1 MEGGFMYLVAIIDEY
16 SRFIVGW
23 DISNSMQA
31 SWVVETLKGAIARHE
46 SPLIIN
52 SDQGTQF
59 ASEKYIGYLKG
70 LKTVQI
76 SMDGEVPY
84 SFL

>member
-1 MEGGFMYLVAIIDEY
+1 MYLVAIIDEY

-31 SWVVETLKGAIARHE
+31 SWVVETLKGAIAHHE

-59 ASEKYIGYLKG
+59 ASGEHIGYLKG

-76 SMDGEVPY
+76 SMDGELPY